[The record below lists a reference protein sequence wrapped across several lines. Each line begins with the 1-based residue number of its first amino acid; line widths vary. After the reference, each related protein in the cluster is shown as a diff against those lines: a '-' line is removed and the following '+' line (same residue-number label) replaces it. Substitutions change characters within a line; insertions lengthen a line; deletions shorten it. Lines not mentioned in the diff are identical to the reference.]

1 MTHSVYIT
9 TTQHFILSSVL
20 HVGEKN
26 FIGIGVCHKA
36 YPTDLLP
43 GWEEVSI
50 AIHTEDGSI
59 FNSSDE
65 AEPLNLPCRK
75 GSVIKC
81 SLVPVPQDDM
91 NCMVE
96 FFKDGERVKSIATII
111 PPGGF
116 YGVVGMM
123 SKGEKIKMSP
133 PMVARSLDF
142 SKVWEVCTPHAVNH
156 HGEGMCS
163 YIGLGDQSEESI
175 GTVRTKDP
183 ISALGLNAS
192 PSFEIRIIDPGE
204 KVFIAIGVCSQ
215 TYPYNMLPGWKEI
228 SVGYHADNG
237 SLFHSADDERPTNH
251 PCKKGDTMRCT
262 LQAVDGSQ
270 KEAMVVFHRNDE
282 MVGKLIIWTPENG
295 FYGCFGMMSKRE
307 SVQVVLPE
315 VLEPYVPPKLN
326 FLDVWQ
332 VATPYFYYRGNGI
345 LEYTGKG
352 GINSVGTLRSKSL
365 LDLLGS
371 TNTFQVKILDPGESC
386 YIVLGVCN
394 SSYPTT
400 LLPGWEDISVGFHA
414 DCGLIMNSAGGEV
427 NTGCNCNRG
436 DVLKCTIEP
445 VDGSNK
451 QARVVFHHNM
461 IQIGKTFIW
470 IPKNN
475 LYAQVSCMSRGE
487 VIQVASPQIEPSSL
501 ESSHPAPS
509 MSVPA
514 THSSYGAKNTPPSGQ
529 AFSRTTVH
537 SQVGVQKQPI
547 QHVHSEDLLVVHS
560 NRPINYT
567 TLVTAHQKEI
577 QTFTPIP
584 AHSSYKSQQK
594 SHQAEATKQPE
605 SQPVHYI
612 KHPRTH
618 QMPLVPA
625 CGVQRPNREKLNPPH
640 VPFED
645 ALPTSPQSLYLRG
658 YPLGSQ
664 TLSGTQQNAY
674 YASQISQASAAS
686 DTQYTSQTSSE
697 GLAEMPPAQPYFTL
711 GEKVNDSMSP
721 YAAGSNSDGKPT
733 SLHSHDQFTPRHK
746 FVQQHNPDL
755 ISITPSTHLNPTVR
769 HPIDPPGDYPDTRIA
784 TRTSTPKE
792 LKQFLLEKTAEHH
805 DTVEPAYISSSSA
818 GLLPNPPVSTEQSR
832 FFRVLHNVSYNNTN
846 SIKCTIPHPL
856 RSGVSSL
863 AVCRLQLT
871 EKMPY
876 FEVELEHYEVN
887 EAVLI
892 GLVAEGCQF
901 TAAYN
906 TASGSVI
913 VGHQQSHSTATPCNE
928 GDVIGCRVGWSYKL
942 ETTADSESTVTAEWF
957 RNGCSIAQDVL
968 PLFASGYYPAIC
980 MTAPGTTVS
989 IKHTMGL
996 KPEAYFDT
1004 HPLPVDFSNFTIVPF
1019 AKETWKCIQN
1029 AKIDNNNDVIYTLQ
1043 PITSQAT
1050 VVQSNIPF
1058 TTMKP
1063 YFEVE
1068 VQHPM
1073 SSYST
1078 FSLGV
1083 MEPVSNQEQIIPG
1096 EAPNSVGLLPGLGFV
1111 MRNGSISISSLP
1123 SEVTFEVPASAEKLK
1138 IGVGIEFSPKIPLRS
1153 SSSRKVRV
1161 FFTLN
1166 CQQICFVFTNLPT
1179 SGFFPT
1185 IATDSDFRQDGD
1197 HLLSLHFSNPQPQ
1210 VSSLP
1215 LGFVRGHLPDAFSL
1229 AAAATT
1235 AEKKPHEDVGV
1246 QSLQAALPFSPS
1258 HTYYELQI
1266 SSCIETSLFSCGLA
1280 PYNYSLLHNPGNQQG
1295 SIGFHSRDGCLFQD
1309 GESQAIGPCCSY
1321 KGTKLGCGAR
1331 FPNDGSVKY
1340 TEIFFTLNGN
1350 MLARRLVTVPQLG
1363 LFPTVGICADGTG
1376 LVSIDLNAP
1385 DPFPDLQFSTMW
1397 SDLKNMKAEGGTL
1410 QPMSQSEV
1418 CLARLA
1424 HSVSLTSSMYF
1435 TLTPLSELKSNVFIG
1450 FSAAKTC
1457 SSSQSSDAQA
1467 RSDPLMNVIAQ
1478 AILSSDQPS
1487 STTLS
1492 QGQETWR
1499 GCLVNISSGSILIN
1513 DQSSTFEKC
1522 SVEKTSNFGCGF
1534 EPLKNGNSLLF
1545 FITLDNQVIFCTEFN
1560 PQSCTLFPTV
1570 CTSGPTGGLCID
1582 ACAMWPFQTPIGKG
1596 WARIENLVLKNSTI
1610 THTAINGRC
1619 KMPVG
1624 FAQAAMPLIPSSSY
1638 FEIEAC
1644 SRASDKAI
1652 AIGLSSRTYPS
1663 NTWVGWKSNSIAYH
1677 LDDGNLFTGSGM
1689 FTHKIGPKIYQGHTV
1704 GCGIFAKPSDF
1715 HTLTSGSSKI
1725 EVFFTVNGA
1734 VIVTQK
1740 VMVPSGGFFPTICLE
1755 SPTESAI
1762 FHRYSAFPPVENCVG
1777 PLWGN
1782 AYSMKQCGFTL
1793 EHSCKHKE
1801 MTKGL
1806 PRAFC
1811 QAKEPFSTEK
1821 PYFEVKIVAFSDVSK
1836 LQAGAALQIPVGCR
1850 TTHGSSLLYSY
1861 TGRTSA
1867 STRQER
1873 EMSGTERCGLGDVL
1887 GCAIQFENNQPANL
1901 EFYLNNIKVSTMP
1914 VRDDFKGNFLYP
1926 TITLSNRGDAVI
1938 PTLGL
1943 PLPKW
1948 DKLLLIGWLRSER
1961 VRLKGNIVEYRPIT
1975 AKKSPPGVC
1984 QISHCLQADSDFT
1997 MEVEIL
2003 DDGEKCKITV
2013 GVAPA
2018 DYPLTNQPGWLK
2030 HSLAYHGD
2038 DGSLFHEDSSG
2049 SPFGPVWRRLDVIGL
2064 ELHQPVHQRES
2075 EIPEVLVYF
2084 TRNGLELGHTTAAVP
2099 PTGLFPTIGFH
2110 SPGEKVKI
2118 TINPCSS
2125 LSNIEKS
2132 TKNWRTLCGLR
2143 VNQLHPNEYILEY
2156 FENGR
2161 KTSWTN
2167 TKPSLAIFGEPF
2179 SENNMYFEVDLLS
2192 VGPKSLIAIGTVPSK
2207 YPLHNAPG
2215 WIDGSVG
2222 YHTDDGKL
2230 YHSRN
2235 RGKLFGPAAK
2245 EGAVIGCGINFIQN
2259 NKKQCSVFF
2268 TYNQVEIGRIRAAIP
2283 KAGFFPSLCLTH
2295 RCDKVRVRI
2304 MEVFKPKLS
2313 CVELHMVGLMR
2324 ISNCSY
2330 SDQIVEFTGG
2340 NSANN
2345 PAPGIAQFAVPMHKN
2360 RNYFAAHIL
2369 QKSDS
2374 VVIGLAVRDYPLKYV
2389 PGSTSISMAYNVTNG
2404 TTHSVCSSDNFYSF
2418 PAPVCSVGDAVGCG
2432 LAMSDSKTEPDL
2444 VFFTRNNEIIGRI
2457 PCPDLFEDL
2466 YPIIGFLPNLRSSIL
2481 FMDWNTPIFEFPNP
2495 LSDC

>member
-1 MTHSVYIT
+1 MYTLPQQNT
-9 TTQHFILSSVL
+9 LLLSSVL
-20 HVGEKN
+20 GEKN
-26 FIGIGVCHKA
+26 FIGIGVCHKS

-75 GSVIKC
+75 GSIIKC
-81 SLVPVPQDDM
+81 SVIPVPQDDM
-91 NCMVE
+91 NCTVE
-96 FFKDGERVKSIATII
+96 FFKDGERVKSIATTI
-111 PPGGF
+111 PLGGF

-123 SKGEKIKMSP
+123 SKGEKVKMSP

-142 SKVWEVCTPHAVNH
+142 SKVWEVCTPHAVKH

-163 YIGLGDQSEESI
+163 YIGPGDQSEESV

-183 ISALGLNAS
+183 INALGLNAS

-204 KVFIAIGVCSQ
+204 KVFIAIGMCSQ

-237 SLFHSADDERPTNH
+237 SLFHSSDDERPTNH

-262 LQAVDGSQ
+262 LQEVDGSQ

-282 MVGKLIIWTPENG
+282 MVGKLIVWTPENG

-307 SVQVVLPE
+307 CVQVVLPV

-332 VATPYFYYRGNGI
+332 VATPCLYYRGNGV
-345 LEYTGKG
+345 LEYRGKG
-352 GINSVGTLRSKSL
+352 GVDSVGTLRSKSL
-365 LDLLGS
+365 LDPLGS
-371 TNTFQVKILDPGESC
+371 RNTFQVKILDPGESC

-436 DVLKCTIEP
+436 DVLKCTLEP

-461 IQIGKTFIW
+461 MLIGKTLIW
-470 IPKNN
+470 IPKDN

-487 VIQVASPQIEPSSL
+487 VIQIASPQTEPSSL
-501 ESSHPAPS
+501 EPSHPARS
-509 MSVPA
+509 TSVPA
-514 THSSYGAKNTPPSGQ
+514 THSPYGTKNTPPSGRT
-529 AFSRTTVH
+529 FSHTTVH
-537 SQVGVQKQPI
+537 SQVGTQRQPI
-547 QHVHSEDLLVVHS
+547 QHVHSESPSVV
-560 NRPINYT
+560 NRPTNYT
-567 TLVTAHQKEI
+567 APVTAHQGEI
-577 QTFTPIP
+577 QTLTSIP
-584 AHSSYKSQQK
+584 AHSSYKPQQK
-594 SHQAEATKQPE
+594 SHHTAEATKQPE
-605 SQPVHYI
+605 SQPVDYFKRSHA
-612 KHPRTH
+612 H

-625 CGVQRPNREKLNPPH
+625 MGVQCLSRYKPNPPL

-645 ALPTSPQSLYLRG
+645 PSFASPQPLHLMREH
-658 YPLGSQ
+658 PLGPQ
-664 TLSGTQQNAY
+664 TLPGTQQNAY
-674 YASQISQASAAS
+674 YASQMGEASAAS
-686 DTQYTSQTSSE
+686 DAHYTPQTSSE

-711 GEKVNDSMSP
+711 SETPNDSLPP
-721 YAAGSNSDGKPT
+721 YPASSSSSDVKST
-733 SLHSHDQFTPRHK
+733 SLHTHDSFTPRHK
-746 FVQQHNPDL
+746 LVQQNNSNLTPT
-755 ISITPSTHLNPTVR
+755 TPSTHLNPTARDPV
-769 HPIDPPGDYPDTRIA
+769 DPPGDYPDSPIT
-784 TRTSTPKE
+784 TQTSTTKE
-792 LKQFLLEKTAEHH
+792 LKQSLLQETVEHH
-805 DTVEPAYISSSSA
+805 GTVEPPYVSNSFA

-832 FFRVLHNVSYNNTN
+832 FFRVLHNVSCNDTN
-846 SIKCTIPHPL
+846 SLKCTIPHHL
-856 RSGVSSL
+856 QSGASSF

-892 GLVAEGCQF
+892 GLVAEGRQF

-906 TASGSVI
+906 TASGSLS
-913 VGHQQSHSTATPCNE
+913 VGRKQSHSTTPCIE
-928 GDVIGCRVGWSYKL
+928 CDVIGCRVGWSYKL

-957 RNGCSIAQDVL
+957 RNGCPISNDTL
-968 PLFASGYYPAIC
+968 PLFASGYYPAIS
-980 MTAPGTTVS
+980 MTVPGTTVS

-1004 HPLPVDFSNFTIVPF
+1004 HPLPADFSNFTFIPF
-1019 AKETWKCIQN
+1019 AEETWRCVQN
-1029 AKIDNNNDVIYTLQ
+1029 SKIDENNYVIFKEDS
-1043 PITSQAT
+1043 PSQAT

-1083 MEPVSNQEQIIPG
+1083 MESVSNPEQVIPG

-1123 SEVTFEVPASAEKLK
+1123 SQVTFEVPEGAEKLR
-1138 IGVGIEFSPKIPLRS
+1138 IGVGIEFYPKIPLR

-1166 CQQICFVFTNLPT
+1166 CQQISYVFTNLPT

-1185 IATDSDFRQDGD
+1185 IATDSEFRKDGD
-1197 HLLSLHFSNPQPQ
+1197 HLLSLHFSNLQPQ
-1210 VSSLP
+1210 VPSLP
-1215 LGFVRGHLPDAFSL
+1215 LGFVRGCLPDAFSL
-1229 AAAATT
+1229 AATATT
-1235 AEKKPHEDVGV
+1235 AKKNPLEDVGV
-1246 QSLQAALPFSPS
+1246 RVLQAALPFSPS

-1266 SSCIETSLFSCGLA
+1266 SNCIETSLFSCGLA
-1280 PYNYSLLHNPGNQQG
+1280 PYNYSLLHNPGDQQG

-1321 KGTKLGCGAR
+1321 KGATLGCGAR
-1331 FPNDGSVKY
+1331 FPNDGIAKY
-1340 TEIFFTLNGN
+1340 TEIFFTLNRN

-1363 LFPTVGICADGTG
+1363 FFPTAGICADGTG

-1397 SDLKNMKAEGGTL
+1397 SDLKNMKADGGTL
-1410 QPMSQSEV
+1410 QPMSQSKV

-1424 HSVSLTSSMYF
+1424 HSVSLNSPTYF
-1435 TLTPLSELKSNVFIG
+1435 TLTTLSELNSNVFIG
-1450 FSAAKTC
+1450 FSTASTC
-1457 SSSQSSDAQA
+1457 PSLQSSDAQA
-1467 RSDPLMNVIAQ
+1467 HCDSLMNVIAQ
-1478 AILSSDQPS
+1478 AIPSNDQPS
-1487 STTLS
+1487 SITLS
-1492 QGQETWR
+1492 QEQETWR
-1499 GCLVNISSGSILIN
+1499 GCLVNLLSGSILMHG
-1513 DQSSTFEKC
+1513 QSFTFETC
-1522 SVEKTSNFGCGF
+1522 LVQKTSNFGCGF
-1534 EPLKNGNSLLF
+1534 EPLKSSNSLLF
-1545 FITLDNQVIFCTEFN
+1545 FVTLDNQVVFCREFN
-1560 PQSCTLFPTV
+1560 PKSCTLFPVV
-1570 CTSGPTGGLCID
+1570 CTSGPTGGLCIN
-1582 ACAMWPFQTPIGKG
+1582 ACALWPFQTPIGKG
-1596 WARIENLVLKNSTI
+1596 WARIENLVLKNSRI
-1610 THTAINGRC
+1610 THTATKQRSKI
-1619 KMPVG
+1619 PVG

-1644 SRASDKAI
+1644 SRAIDKAI

-1677 LDDGNLFTGSGM
+1677 LDDGNLFTGNGM

-1704 GCGIFAKPSDF
+1704 GCGIFAKPSDY
-1715 HTLTSGSSKI
+1715 HTLTNGGTKI

-1740 VMVPSGGFFPTICLE
+1740 VMVPNGGFFPTICLE

-1782 AYSMKQCGFTL
+1782 AYSMQQCGFTL

-1811 QAKEPFSTEK
+1811 QAKEPFSAEK
-1821 PYFEVKIVAFSDVSK
+1821 PYFEVKIVGFSDVSK

-1850 TTHGSSLLYSY
+1850 TIHGSSLLYLC

-1867 STRQER
+1867 SSRQEGK
-1873 EMSGTERCGLGDVL
+1873 MSGTERCGLGDVL
-1887 GCAIQFENNQPANL
+1887 GCAIQFENSQPAYL
-1901 EFYLNNIKVSTMP
+1901 EFFLNNIKVSTMP
-1914 VRDDFKGNFLYP
+1914 LPDHFKGMFLYP

-1943 PLPKW
+1943 LLPKW
-1948 DKLLLIGWLRSER
+1948 DKSLLIGWLRSER
-1961 VRLKGNIVEYRPIT
+1961 VQLKGNIVEYHPTT
-1975 AKKSPPGVC
+1975 AKNSPPGVC
-1984 QISHCLQADSDFT
+1984 QISHCLQTDSDFT

-2003 DDGEKCKITV
+2003 DDGQKCRITV
-2013 GVAPA
+2013 GLAPA

-2038 DGSLFHEDSSG
+2038 DGSLFHEDDRG
-2049 SPFGPVWRRLDVIGL
+2049 SPFGPMWRRLDVIGL
-2064 ELHQPVHQRES
+2064 ELHQSVHQTES
-2075 EIPEVLVYF
+2075 ELPEVLVNF
-2084 TRNGLELGHTTAAVP
+2084 TRNGVELGHTTVAVP
-2099 PTGLFPTIGFH
+2099 PTGLFPTIGFN

-2118 TINPCSS
+2118 TINPSSS
-2125 LSNIEKS
+2125 LSNIEPA
-2132 TKNWRTLCGLR
+2132 TLNWRTLCGLR
-2143 VNQLHPNEYILEY
+2143 VNQPQPNEYILKY
-2156 FENGR
+2156 SENGR
-2161 KTSWTN
+2161 KMPCTN
-2167 TKPSLAIFGEPF
+2167 TKSSLAIFAEPF
-2179 SENNMYFEVDLLS
+2179 SENIMYFEVDLLS
-2192 VGPKSLIAIGTVPSK
+2192 VGPKNFIAIGATPSK

-2215 WIDGSVG
+2215 CIDGSVG

-2230 YHSRN
+2230 YHSRDQ
-2235 RGKLFGPAAK
+2235 GKLFGPAAK

-2268 TYNQVEIGRIRAAIP
+2268 TYNQVEIGRIRTAIP
-2283 KAGFFPSLCLTH
+2283 KSGFFPSLCLTH
-2295 RCDKVRVRI
+2295 KCDKVRVRI
-2304 MEVFKPKLS
+2304 METFKPKLS
-2313 CVELHMVGLMR
+2313 HVELHMVGLMR

-2345 PAPGIAQFAVPMHKN
+2345 PAPGIAQFAVPMHKD

-2374 VVIGLAVRDYPLKYV
+2374 VVIGLAVRDYPFKYA
-2389 PGSTSISMAYNVTNG
+2389 PGSTSISMAYDITNG
-2404 TTHSVCSSDNFYSF
+2404 TTRTVCSSDNFSSF
-2418 PAPVCSVGDAVGCG
+2418 PAPVCNVGDAVGCG
-2432 LAMSDSKTEPDL
+2432 LAMSDSKTEPDF
-2444 VFFTRNNEIIGRI
+2444 VFFTRNNEIIRKI

-2466 YPIIGFLPNLRSSIL
+2466 YPIIGFVPKLRSSIL